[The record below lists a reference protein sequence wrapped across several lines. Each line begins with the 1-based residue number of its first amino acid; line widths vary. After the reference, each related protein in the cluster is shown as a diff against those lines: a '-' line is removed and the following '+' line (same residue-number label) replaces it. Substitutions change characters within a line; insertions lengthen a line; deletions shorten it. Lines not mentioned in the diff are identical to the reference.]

1 MSVHKPFLSRH
12 AILCTLAMAAVLS
25 AVTWAEPAADMNGV
39 EALRQAGRAFSGV
52 ARKATP
58 AVVAVQVETV
68 IRVSSDQYWSPF
80 DDEFFDRFFGFRPR
94 SPQPQ
99 ERRRTGQASGF
110 IISQDGYVL
119 TNHHVIDQA
128 DKIRIM
134 MNDGRV
140 FENVELIGSDEK
152 SDVALLKIPDASDL
166 PCLELGNS
174 DDLEVG
180 EWVIAIGNPFGLT
193 ETVTVGIVSA
203 KGRRISQRSD
213 DYQDFIQT
221 DAAINPGNSGGPL
234 LNLDAKVVGINSAI
248 ITGTGGYMG
257 VGLAVPINMAVRVK
271 EQLLTT
277 GKVQRG
283 YLGITM
289 QDLTPELAEYFGL
302 KSTNGVLVVS
312 VEEDSPAE
320 KGGLRKDDIIIRIDD
335 RLITNSNEIRNIIGF
350 TTPGT
355 KIKIVVIRNGK
366 ERTLE
371 VTVGSR
377 EESTLAETSEIG
389 QKLGLKVQNI
399 DAEVARRFNLTE
411 GKGVLIVEVTPGSPA
426 DLAGIQPNMVIH
438 SVNRQEVN
446 SVAEFNEALKETEK
460 TKRALLLIRT
470 GRFSQ
475 YVLLRLP

>member
-12 AILCTLAMAAVLS
+12 VILCTLAMAAVLS

-140 FENVELIGSDEK
+140 FETVELIGSDEK

-180 EWVIAIGNPFGLT
+180 E
-193 ETVTVGIVSA
+193 
-203 KGRRISQRSD
+203 
-213 DYQDFIQT
+213 
-221 DAAINPGNSGGPL
+221 
-234 LNLDAKVVGINSAI
+234 
-248 ITGTGGYMG
+248 
-257 VGLAVPINMAVRVK
+257 
-271 EQLLTT
+271 
-277 GKVQRG
+277 
-283 YLGITM
+283 
-289 QDLTPELAEYFGL
+289 
-302 KSTNGVLVVS
+302 
-312 VEEDSPAE
+312 
-320 KGGLRKDDIIIRIDD
+320 
-335 RLITNSNEIRNIIGF
+335 
-350 TTPGT
+350 
-355 KIKIVVIRNGK
+355 
-366 ERTLE
+366 
-371 VTVGSR
+371 
-377 EESTLAETSEIG
+377 
-389 QKLGLKVQNI
+389 
-399 DAEVARRFNLTE
+399 
-411 GKGVLIVEVTPGSPA
+411 
-426 DLAGIQPNMVIH
+426 
-438 SVNRQEVN
+438 
-446 SVAEFNEALKETEK
+446 
-460 TKRALLLIRT
+460 
-470 GRFSQ
+470 
-475 YVLLRLP
+475 